1 MHGTDHIVTD
11 RSVDVQIVGLRK
23 NYSLQENIL
32 RLLEVSV
39 TDLKK
44 IYKLLNKNLNEKKR
58 LYQIYSYTFWILII
72 VIFGLFILITKNY
85 ISKNYIKSFEDDLH
99 TKTMIFS
106 NHVKHEIDQHGL
118 NKINEICDYY
128 VDENTFFS
136 VILPNGKEI
145 GWSQKNYQKP
155 DFYAERPEVKS
166 ALSGE
171 YGKHTRYNIGL
182 KETFIHIAIPIK
194 DNDDS
199 ILCAV
204 RGSSPTSKRDLFI
217 IQFEDKISQIY
228 FIFSL
233 VTLIIFIAIS
243 NRISSP
249 LKKIIKSAKIISQN
263 KKINKLPEHSIFE
276 IDELSQTLN
285 TLSLKIQKNTKELD
299 IKYIEQ
305 QAILASMQEG
315 VLAIDK
321 KQQIIQIN
329 RAAMSI
335 LEINNLDD
343 TDSRIIQ
350 QYIRFSNL
358 QNFIKKILLTKKQA
372 TKDMTLNASSIKSVQ
387 VTGSP
392 LTNEK
397 GVNIGALIVMRDI
410 TDLRK
415 LEEVRTDFVANVS
428 HELKTPITS
437 IKGFIETLSS
447 DDFKHNEETKKFLEI
462 IRQQSNRLNTIVDDL
477 LTLSRIE
484 RKEEHIVF
492 DLFPLENIIKNSIA
506 LCHHQ
511 AEKKNIKIKM
521 NCDSNSEIKV
531 NSALLEQALV
541 NLIMNAIQHSNS
553 NTTISLIG
561 QMKDKK
567 IIISVQDEGI
577 GIEKKHHTRLFERF
591 YRIDSSRS
599 RNDGGTGLGLSIVKH
614 IVNAHKGEISLE
626 SEIGKGSIFTIKIP
640 IK

>member
-1 MHGTDHIVTD
+1 M
-11 RSVDVQIVGLRK
+11 K
-23 NYSLQENIL
+23 
-32 RLLEVSV
+32 
-39 TDLKK
+39 
-44 IYKLLNKNLNEKKR
+44 KKR
-58 LYQIYSYTFWILII
+58 FYQIYSYAFWILII

-106 NHVKHEIDQHGL
+106 NHVKHEIDQNGL

-182 KETFIHIAIPIK
+182 KETFIHVAIPIK

-329 RAAMSI
+329 RAAISI

-350 QYIRFSNL
+350 QHIRFSNL

-447 DDFKHNEETKKFLEI
+447 DDFEHNKETKKFLEI

-541 NLIMNAIQHSNS
+541 NLIINAIQHSNS

>member
-1 MHGTDHIVTD
+1 M
-11 RSVDVQIVGLRK
+11 K
-23 NYSLQENIL
+23 
-32 RLLEVSV
+32 
-39 TDLKK
+39 
-44 IYKLLNKNLNEKKR
+44 KKR
-58 LYQIYSYTFWILII
+58 FYQIYSYAFWILII

-99 TKTMIFS
+99 TKTIIFS
-106 NHVKHEIDQHGL
+106 NHVKHEIDQNGL

-305 QAILASMQEG
+305 QAVLASMQEG

-350 QYIRFSNL
+350 QHIRFSNL

-447 DDFKHNEETKKFLEI
+447 DDFEHNKETKKFLEI

-541 NLIMNAIQHSNS
+541 NLIINAIQHSNS

>member
-1 MHGTDHIVTD
+1 M
-11 RSVDVQIVGLRK
+11 K
-23 NYSLQENIL
+23 
-32 RLLEVSV
+32 
-39 TDLKK
+39 
-44 IYKLLNKNLNEKKR
+44 KKR
-58 LYQIYSYTFWILII
+58 FYKIYSYAFWILII

-99 TKTMIFS
+99 TKTIIFS
-106 NHVKHEIDQHGL
+106 NHVKHEINQHGL

-128 VDENTFFS
+128 VNENTFFS

-305 QAILASMQEG
+305 QAVLASMQEG

-350 QYIRFSNL
+350 QHIRFSNL

-447 DDFKHNEETKKFLEI
+447 DDFEHNKETKKFLEI

-541 NLIMNAIQHSNS
+541 NLIINAIQHSNS
-553 NTTISLIG
+553 NATISLIG

>member
-1 MHGTDHIVTD
+1 M
-11 RSVDVQIVGLRK
+11 
-23 NYSLQENIL
+23 

-204 RGSSPTSKRDLFI
+204 RGSSPASKRDLFI

-350 QYIRFSNL
+350 QHIRFSNL

-372 TKDMTLNASSIKSVQ
+372 TKDMTLNASSIKSIQ

>member
-1 MHGTDHIVTD
+1 
-11 RSVDVQIVGLRK
+11 
-23 NYSLQENIL
+23 
-32 RLLEVSV
+32 
-39 TDLKK
+39 
-44 IYKLLNKNLNEKKR
+44 
-58 LYQIYSYTFWILII
+58 
-72 VIFGLFILITKNY
+72 
-85 ISKNYIKSFEDDLH
+85 
-99 TKTMIFS
+99 MIFS

-204 RGSSPTSKRDLFI
+204 RGSSPASKRDLFI

-350 QYIRFSNL
+350 QHIRFSNL

-521 NCDSNSEIKV
+521 NCDSNSDIKV

-553 NTTISLIG
+553 KTTISLIG

-614 IVNAHKGEISLE
+614 IVNAHKGDISLE

>member
-1 MHGTDHIVTD
+1 M
-11 RSVDVQIVGLRK
+11 K
-23 NYSLQENIL
+23 
-32 RLLEVSV
+32 
-39 TDLKK
+39 
-44 IYKLLNKNLNEKKR
+44 KKR
-58 LYQIYSYTFWILII
+58 FYQIYSYAFWILII

-99 TKTMIFS
+99 TKTIIFS
-106 NHVKHEIDQHGL
+106 NHVKHEINQHGL

-128 VDENTFFS
+128 VNENTFFS

-305 QAILASMQEG
+305 QAVLASMQEG

-329 RAAMSI
+329 RAAISI

-350 QYIRFSNL
+350 QHIRFSNL

-447 DDFKHNEETKKFLEI
+447 DDFEHNKETKKFLEI

-511 AEKKNIKIKM
+511 AEKKNIKIKI

-541 NLIMNAIQHSNS
+541 NLIINAIQHSNS

>member
-1 MHGTDHIVTD
+1 M
-11 RSVDVQIVGLRK
+11 
-23 NYSLQENIL
+23 
-32 RLLEVSV
+32 
-39 TDLKK
+39 
-44 IYKLLNKNLNEKKR
+44 
-58 LYQIYSYTFWILII
+58 
-72 VIFGLFILITKNY
+72 IFGLFILITKNY

-99 TKTMIFS
+99 TKTIIFS
-106 NHVKHEIDQHGL
+106 NHVKHEINQHGL

-128 VDENTFFS
+128 VNENTFFS

-305 QAILASMQEG
+305 QAVLASMQEG

-350 QYIRFSNL
+350 QHIRFSNL

-447 DDFKHNEETKKFLEI
+447 DDFEHNKETKKFLEI

-541 NLIMNAIQHSNS
+541 NLIINAIQHSNS

>member
-1 MHGTDHIVTD
+1 M
-11 RSVDVQIVGLRK
+11 K
-23 NYSLQENIL
+23 
-32 RLLEVSV
+32 
-39 TDLKK
+39 
-44 IYKLLNKNLNEKKR
+44 KKR

-204 RGSSPTSKRDLFI
+204 RGSSPASKRDLFI

-350 QYIRFSNL
+350 QHIRFSNL

>member
-1 MHGTDHIVTD
+1 M
-11 RSVDVQIVGLRK
+11 K
-23 NYSLQENIL
+23 
-32 RLLEVSV
+32 
-39 TDLKK
+39 
-44 IYKLLNKNLNEKKR
+44 KKR
-58 LYQIYSYTFWILII
+58 FYQIYSYAFWILII

-106 NHVKHEIDQHGL
+106 NHVKHEIDQNGL

-305 QAILASMQEG
+305 QAVLASMQEG

-329 RAAMSI
+329 RAAISI

-350 QYIRFSNL
+350 QHIRFSNL

-447 DDFKHNEETKKFLEI
+447 DDFEHNKETKKFLEI

-541 NLIMNAIQHSNS
+541 NLIINAIQHSNS

>member
-1 MHGTDHIVTD
+1 M
-11 RSVDVQIVGLRK
+11 K
-23 NYSLQENIL
+23 
-32 RLLEVSV
+32 
-39 TDLKK
+39 
-44 IYKLLNKNLNEKKR
+44 KKR
-58 LYQIYSYTFWILII
+58 FYQIYSYTFWILII

-106 NHVKHEIDQHGL
+106 NHVKHEIDQNGL

-228 FIFSL
+228 LIFSL

-350 QYIRFSNL
+350 QHIRFSNL

>member
-1 MHGTDHIVTD
+1 M
-11 RSVDVQIVGLRK
+11 K
-23 NYSLQENIL
+23 
-32 RLLEVSV
+32 
-39 TDLKK
+39 
-44 IYKLLNKNLNEKKR
+44 KKR

-350 QYIRFSNL
+350 QHIRFSNL

>member
-1 MHGTDHIVTD
+1 M
-11 RSVDVQIVGLRK
+11 K
-23 NYSLQENIL
+23 
-32 RLLEVSV
+32 
-39 TDLKK
+39 
-44 IYKLLNKNLNEKKR
+44 KKR
-58 LYQIYSYTFWILII
+58 FYQIYSYAFWILII

-106 NHVKHEIDQHGL
+106 NHVKHEIDQNGL

-350 QYIRFSNL
+350 QHIRFSNL

-614 IVNAHKGEISLE
+614 IVNAHKGQISLE

>member
-1 MHGTDHIVTD
+1 M
-11 RSVDVQIVGLRK
+11 K
-23 NYSLQENIL
+23 
-32 RLLEVSV
+32 
-39 TDLKK
+39 
-44 IYKLLNKNLNEKKR
+44 KKR

-204 RGSSPTSKRDLFI
+204 RGSSPASKRDLFI

-263 KKINKLPEHSIFE
+263 KK
-276 IDELSQTLN
+276 D
-285 TLSLKIQKNTKELD
+285 
-299 IKYIEQ
+299 
-305 QAILASMQEG
+305 
-315 VLAIDK
+315 
-321 KQQIIQIN
+321 
-329 RAAMSI
+329 
-335 LEINNLDD
+335 
-343 TDSRIIQ
+343 
-350 QYIRFSNL
+350 
-358 QNFIKKILLTKKQA
+358 
-372 TKDMTLNASSIKSVQ
+372 
-387 VTGSP
+387 
-392 LTNEK
+392 
-397 GVNIGALIVMRDI
+397 
-410 TDLRK
+410 
-415 LEEVRTDFVANVS
+415 
-428 HELKTPITS
+428 
-437 IKGFIETLSS
+437 
-447 DDFKHNEETKKFLEI
+447 
-462 IRQQSNRLNTIVDDL
+462 
-477 LTLSRIE
+477 
-484 RKEEHIVF
+484 
-492 DLFPLENIIKNSIA
+492 
-506 LCHHQ
+506 
-511 AEKKNIKIKM
+511 
-521 NCDSNSEIKV
+521 
-531 NSALLEQALV
+531 
-541 NLIMNAIQHSNS
+541 
-553 NTTISLIG
+553 
-561 QMKDKK
+561 
-567 IIISVQDEGI
+567 
-577 GIEKKHHTRLFERF
+577 
-591 YRIDSSRS
+591 
-599 RNDGGTGLGLSIVKH
+599 
-614 IVNAHKGEISLE
+614 
-626 SEIGKGSIFTIKIP
+626 
-640 IK
+640 

>member
-1 MHGTDHIVTD
+1 M
-11 RSVDVQIVGLRK
+11 K
-23 NYSLQENIL
+23 
-32 RLLEVSV
+32 
-39 TDLKK
+39 
-44 IYKLLNKNLNEKKR
+44 KKR
-58 LYQIYSYTFWILII
+58 FYQIYSYAFWILII

-106 NHVKHEIDQHGL
+106 NHVKHEIDQNGL

-182 KETFIHIAIPIK
+182 KETFIHVAIPIK

-305 QAILASMQEG
+305 QAVLASMQEG

-329 RAAMSI
+329 RAAISI

-350 QYIRFSNL
+350 QHIRFSNL

-447 DDFKHNEETKKFLEI
+447 DDFEHNKETKKFLEI

-541 NLIMNAIQHSNS
+541 NLIINAIQHSNS

>member
-1 MHGTDHIVTD
+1 
-11 RSVDVQIVGLRK
+11 
-23 NYSLQENIL
+23 
-32 RLLEVSV
+32 
-39 TDLKK
+39 
-44 IYKLLNKNLNEKKR
+44 
-58 LYQIYSYTFWILII
+58 
-72 VIFGLFILITKNY
+72 
-85 ISKNYIKSFEDDLH
+85 
-99 TKTMIFS
+99 
-106 NHVKHEIDQHGL
+106 
-118 NKINEICDYY
+118 
-128 VDENTFFS
+128 
-136 VILPNGKEI
+136 
-145 GWSQKNYQKP
+145 
-155 DFYAERPEVKS
+155 
-166 ALSGE
+166 
-171 YGKHTRYNIGL
+171 
-182 KETFIHIAIPIK
+182 
-194 DNDDS
+194 
-199 ILCAV
+199 
-204 RGSSPTSKRDLFI
+204 
-217 IQFEDKISQIY
+217 
-228 FIFSL
+228 
-233 VTLIIFIAIS
+233 
-243 NRISSP
+243 
-249 LKKIIKSAKIISQN
+249 
-263 KKINKLPEHSIFE
+263 
-276 IDELSQTLN
+276 
-285 TLSLKIQKNTKELD
+285 
-299 IKYIEQ
+299 
-305 QAILASMQEG
+305 MQEG

>member
-1 MHGTDHIVTD
+1 M
-11 RSVDVQIVGLRK
+11 K
-23 NYSLQENIL
+23 
-32 RLLEVSV
+32 
-39 TDLKK
+39 
-44 IYKLLNKNLNEKKR
+44 KKR
-58 LYQIYSYTFWILII
+58 FYQIYSYAFWILII

-305 QAILASMQEG
+305 QAVLASMQEG

-350 QYIRFSNL
+350 QHIRFSNL

-447 DDFKHNEETKKFLEI
+447 DDFEHNKETKKFLEI

-614 IVNAHKGEISLE
+614 IVNAHKGDISLE

>member
-1 MHGTDHIVTD
+1 M
-11 RSVDVQIVGLRK
+11 K
-23 NYSLQENIL
+23 
-32 RLLEVSV
+32 
-39 TDLKK
+39 
-44 IYKLLNKNLNEKKR
+44 KKR
-58 LYQIYSYTFWILII
+58 FYQIYSYAFWILII

-99 TKTMIFS
+99 TKTIIFS
-106 NHVKHEIDQHGL
+106 NHVKHEINQHGL

-128 VDENTFFS
+128 VNENTFFS

-305 QAILASMQEG
+305 QAVLASMQEG

-350 QYIRFSNL
+350 QHIRFSNL

-447 DDFKHNEETKKFLEI
+447 DDFEHNKETKKFLEI

-541 NLIMNAIQHSNS
+541 NLIINAIQHSNS
-553 NTTISLIG
+553 NATISLIG

>member
-1 MHGTDHIVTD
+1 M
-11 RSVDVQIVGLRK
+11 K
-23 NYSLQENIL
+23 
-32 RLLEVSV
+32 
-39 TDLKK
+39 
-44 IYKLLNKNLNEKKR
+44 KKR
-58 LYQIYSYTFWILII
+58 FYQIYSYAFWILII

-99 TKTMIFS
+99 TKTIIFS
-106 NHVKHEIDQHGL
+106 NHVKHEINQHGL

-128 VDENTFFS
+128 VNENTFFS

-204 RGSSPTSKRDLFI
+204 RGSSPASKRDLFI

-305 QAILASMQEG
+305 QAVLASMQEG

-350 QYIRFSNL
+350 QHIRFSNL

-511 AEKKNIKIKM
+511 AEMKYIKLKM
-521 NCDSNSEIKV
+521 TWDSNSEIKV
-531 NSALLEQALV
+531 HSALLEQALV
-541 NLIMNAIQHSNS
+541 NLIINAIQHSNS

>member
-1 MHGTDHIVTD
+1 M
-11 RSVDVQIVGLRK
+11 K
-23 NYSLQENIL
+23 
-32 RLLEVSV
+32 
-39 TDLKK
+39 
-44 IYKLLNKNLNEKKR
+44 KKR

-85 ISKNYIKSFEDDLH
+85 ISKNYIESFEDDLH

-106 NHVKHEIDQHGL
+106 NHVKHEIDQNGL
-118 NKINEICDYY
+118 NKINEICDYH

-228 FIFSL
+228 LIFSL

-350 QYIRFSNL
+350 QHIRFSNL

-447 DDFKHNEETKKFLEI
+447 DDFEHNKETKKFLEI

>member
-1 MHGTDHIVTD
+1 M
-11 RSVDVQIVGLRK
+11 K
-23 NYSLQENIL
+23 
-32 RLLEVSV
+32 
-39 TDLKK
+39 
-44 IYKLLNKNLNEKKR
+44 KKR
-58 LYQIYSYTFWILII
+58 FYQIYSYTFWILII

-204 RGSSPTSKRDLFI
+204 RGSSPASKRDLFI

-350 QYIRFSNL
+350 QHIRFSNL

>member
-1 MHGTDHIVTD
+1 M
-11 RSVDVQIVGLRK
+11 K
-23 NYSLQENIL
+23 
-32 RLLEVSV
+32 
-39 TDLKK
+39 
-44 IYKLLNKNLNEKKR
+44 KKR

-106 NHVKHEIDQHGL
+106 NHVKHEIDQNGL

-204 RGSSPTSKRDLFI
+204 RGSSPASKRDLFI

-249 LKKIIKSAKIISQN
+249 LKKVIKSAKIISQN

-350 QYIRFSNL
+350 QHIRFSNL

>member
-1 MHGTDHIVTD
+1 M
-11 RSVDVQIVGLRK
+11 K
-23 NYSLQENIL
+23 
-32 RLLEVSV
+32 
-39 TDLKK
+39 
-44 IYKLLNKNLNEKKR
+44 KKR
-58 LYQIYSYTFWILII
+58 FYQIYSYAFWILII

-99 TKTMIFS
+99 TKTIIFS
-106 NHVKHEIDQHGL
+106 NHVKHEIDQNGL

-204 RGSSPTSKRDLFI
+204 RGSSPASKRDLFI

-350 QYIRFSNL
+350 QHIRFSNL

-447 DDFKHNEETKKFLEI
+447 DDFEHNKETKKFLEI

-541 NLIMNAIQHSNS
+541 NLIINAIQHSNS

>member
-1 MHGTDHIVTD
+1 M
-11 RSVDVQIVGLRK
+11 K
-23 NYSLQENIL
+23 
-32 RLLEVSV
+32 
-39 TDLKK
+39 
-44 IYKLLNKNLNEKKR
+44 KKR
-58 LYQIYSYTFWILII
+58 FYQIYSYAFWILII

-99 TKTMIFS
+99 TKTIIFS
-106 NHVKHEIDQHGL
+106 NHVKHEINQHGL

-128 VDENTFFS
+128 VNENTFFS

-305 QAILASMQEG
+305 QAVLASMQEG

-350 QYIRFSNL
+350 QHIRFSNL
-358 QNFIKKILLTKKQA
+358 QNFIKKILLTKKHA

-447 DDFKHNEETKKFLEI
+447 DDFEHNKETKKFLEI

-511 AEKKNIKIKM
+511 AEKKNIKIKI

-541 NLIMNAIQHSNS
+541 NLIINAIQHSNS

>member
-1 MHGTDHIVTD
+1 M
-11 RSVDVQIVGLRK
+11 K
-23 NYSLQENIL
+23 
-32 RLLEVSV
+32 
-39 TDLKK
+39 
-44 IYKLLNKNLNEKKR
+44 KKR
-58 LYQIYSYTFWILII
+58 FYQIYSYAFWILII

-99 TKTMIFS
+99 TKTIIFS
-106 NHVKHEIDQHGL
+106 NHVKHEIDQNGL

-128 VDENTFFS
+128 VNENTFFS

-305 QAILASMQEG
+305 QAVLASMQEG

-350 QYIRFSNL
+350 QHIRFSNL

-541 NLIMNAIQHSNS
+541 NLIINAIQHSNS

>member
-1 MHGTDHIVTD
+1 M
-11 RSVDVQIVGLRK
+11 K
-23 NYSLQENIL
+23 
-32 RLLEVSV
+32 
-39 TDLKK
+39 
-44 IYKLLNKNLNEKKR
+44 KKR
-58 LYQIYSYTFWILII
+58 FYQIYSYTFWILII

-228 FIFSL
+228 LIFSL

-350 QYIRFSNL
+350 QHIRFSNL

-447 DDFKHNEETKKFLEI
+447 DDFEHNKETKKFLEI

>member
-1 MHGTDHIVTD
+1 M
-11 RSVDVQIVGLRK
+11 K
-23 NYSLQENIL
+23 
-32 RLLEVSV
+32 
-39 TDLKK
+39 
-44 IYKLLNKNLNEKKR
+44 KKR

-372 TKDMTLNASSIKSVQ
+372 TKDMTLNASSIKSIQ

>member
-1 MHGTDHIVTD
+1 M
-11 RSVDVQIVGLRK
+11 K
-23 NYSLQENIL
+23 
-32 RLLEVSV
+32 
-39 TDLKK
+39 
-44 IYKLLNKNLNEKKR
+44 KKR
-58 LYQIYSYTFWILII
+58 FYQIYSYAFWILII

-99 TKTMIFS
+99 TKTIIFS
-106 NHVKHEIDQHGL
+106 NHVKHEINQHGL

-128 VDENTFFS
+128 VNENTFFS

-305 QAILASMQEG
+305 QAVLASMQEG

-329 RAAMSI
+329 RAAISI

-350 QYIRFSNL
+350 QHIRFSNL
-358 QNFIKKILLTKKQA
+358 QNFIKKILLTKKHA

-447 DDFKHNEETKKFLEI
+447 DDFEHNKETKKFLEI

-511 AEKKNIKIKM
+511 AEKKNIKIKI

-541 NLIMNAIQHSNS
+541 NLIINAIQHSNS

>member
-1 MHGTDHIVTD
+1 M
-11 RSVDVQIVGLRK
+11 
-23 NYSLQENIL
+23 
-32 RLLEVSV
+32 
-39 TDLKK
+39 
-44 IYKLLNKNLNEKKR
+44 
-58 LYQIYSYTFWILII
+58 
-72 VIFGLFILITKNY
+72 IFGLFILITKNY

-99 TKTMIFS
+99 TKTIIFS
-106 NHVKHEIDQHGL
+106 NHVKHEINQHGL

-128 VDENTFFS
+128 VNENTFFS

-299 IKYIEQ
+299 IKYIEL
-305 QAILASMQEG
+305 QAVLASMQEG

-350 QYIRFSNL
+350 QHIRFSNL

-447 DDFKHNEETKKFLEI
+447 DDFEHNKETKKFLEI

-541 NLIMNAIQHSNS
+541 NLIINAIQHSNS

>member
-1 MHGTDHIVTD
+1 M
-11 RSVDVQIVGLRK
+11 K
-23 NYSLQENIL
+23 
-32 RLLEVSV
+32 
-39 TDLKK
+39 
-44 IYKLLNKNLNEKKR
+44 KKR
-58 LYQIYSYTFWILII
+58 FYQIYSYAFWILII

-171 YGKHTRYNIGL
+171 YGKHTRDNIGL

-204 RGSSPTSKRDLFI
+204 RGSSPTSKRDIFI

-350 QYIRFSNL
+350 QHIRFSNL

-447 DDFKHNEETKKFLEI
+447 DDFEHNKETKKFLEI

-541 NLIMNAIQHSNS
+541 NLIINAIQHSNS

>member
-1 MHGTDHIVTD
+1 M
-11 RSVDVQIVGLRK
+11 K
-23 NYSLQENIL
+23 
-32 RLLEVSV
+32 
-39 TDLKK
+39 
-44 IYKLLNKNLNEKKR
+44 KKR
-58 LYQIYSYTFWILII
+58 FYQIYSYAFWILII

-118 NKINEICDYY
+118 NKINEICDYF

-305 QAILASMQEG
+305 QAVLASMQEG

-350 QYIRFSNL
+350 QHIRFSNL

>member
-1 MHGTDHIVTD
+1 M
-11 RSVDVQIVGLRK
+11 K
-23 NYSLQENIL
+23 
-32 RLLEVSV
+32 
-39 TDLKK
+39 
-44 IYKLLNKNLNEKKR
+44 KKR
-58 LYQIYSYTFWILII
+58 FYQIYSYAFWILII

-99 TKTMIFS
+99 TKTIIFS
-106 NHVKHEIDQHGL
+106 NHVKHEINQHGL

-305 QAILASMQEG
+305 QAVLASMQEG

-350 QYIRFSNL
+350 QHIRFSNL

-428 HELKTPITS
+428 HELKTQITS

-447 DDFKHNEETKKFLEI
+447 DDFEHNKETKKFLEI

-541 NLIMNAIQHSNS
+541 NLIINAIQHSNS

>member
-1 MHGTDHIVTD
+1 M
-11 RSVDVQIVGLRK
+11 K
-23 NYSLQENIL
+23 
-32 RLLEVSV
+32 
-39 TDLKK
+39 
-44 IYKLLNKNLNEKKR
+44 KKR

-204 RGSSPTSKRDLFI
+204 RGSSPASKRDLFI

-350 QYIRFSNL
+350 QHIRFSNL

-541 NLIMNAIQHSNS
+541 NLIINAIQHSNS

>member
-1 MHGTDHIVTD
+1 M
-11 RSVDVQIVGLRK
+11 K
-23 NYSLQENIL
+23 
-32 RLLEVSV
+32 
-39 TDLKK
+39 
-44 IYKLLNKNLNEKKR
+44 KKR

-99 TKTMIFS
+99 TKTIIFS
-106 NHVKHEIDQHGL
+106 NHVKHEINQHGL

-128 VDENTFFS
+128 VNENTFFS

-299 IKYIEQ
+299 IKYIEL
-305 QAILASMQEG
+305 QAVLASMQEG

-350 QYIRFSNL
+350 QHIRFSNL

-447 DDFKHNEETKKFLEI
+447 DDFEHNKETKKFLEI

-541 NLIMNAIQHSNS
+541 NLIINAIQHSNS

>member
-1 MHGTDHIVTD
+1 MYSAISGYCSWFCLIW
-11 RSVDVQIVGLRK
+11 RYCR
-23 NYSLQENIL
+23 NFFYSLNYGS
-32 RLLEVSV
+32 R
-39 TDLKK
+39 
-44 IYKLLNKNLNEKKR
+44 
-58 LYQIYSYTFWILII
+58 F
-72 VIFGLFILITKNY
+72 VIAPNSNNV

-99 TKTMIFS
+99 TKTIIFS
-106 NHVKHEIDQHGL
+106 NHVKHEINQHGL

-128 VDENTFFS
+128 VNENTFFS

-305 QAILASMQEG
+305 QAVLASMQEG

-350 QYIRFSNL
+350 QHIRFSNL

-447 DDFKHNEETKKFLEI
+447 DDFEHNKETKKFLEI

-541 NLIMNAIQHSNS
+541 NLIINAIQHSNS

>member
-1 MHGTDHIVTD
+1 M
-11 RSVDVQIVGLRK
+11 K
-23 NYSLQENIL
+23 
-32 RLLEVSV
+32 
-39 TDLKK
+39 
-44 IYKLLNKNLNEKKR
+44 KKR
-58 LYQIYSYTFWILII
+58 FYQIYSYAFWILII

-99 TKTMIFS
+99 TKTIIFS

-350 QYIRFSNL
+350 QHIRFSNL

-447 DDFKHNEETKKFLEI
+447 DDFEHNKETKKFLEI

-541 NLIMNAIQHSNS
+541 NLIINAIQHSNS

>member
-1 MHGTDHIVTD
+1 M
-11 RSVDVQIVGLRK
+11 K
-23 NYSLQENIL
+23 
-32 RLLEVSV
+32 
-39 TDLKK
+39 
-44 IYKLLNKNLNEKKR
+44 KKR
-58 LYQIYSYTFWILII
+58 FYQIYSYTFWILII

-106 NHVKHEIDQHGL
+106 NHVKHEIDQNGL
-118 NKINEICDYY
+118 NKINEICDYH

-305 QAILASMQEG
+305 QAVLASMQEG

-350 QYIRFSNL
+350 QHIRFSNL

-447 DDFKHNEETKKFLEI
+447 DDFEHNEETKKFLEI

>member
-1 MHGTDHIVTD
+1 M
-11 RSVDVQIVGLRK
+11 K
-23 NYSLQENIL
+23 
-32 RLLEVSV
+32 
-39 TDLKK
+39 
-44 IYKLLNKNLNEKKR
+44 KKR
-58 LYQIYSYTFWILII
+58 FYQIYSYAFWILII

-106 NHVKHEIDQHGL
+106 NHVKHEIDQNGL

-305 QAILASMQEG
+305 QAVLASMQEG

-329 RAAMSI
+329 RAAMLI

-350 QYIRFSNL
+350 QHIRFSNL

-447 DDFKHNEETKKFLEI
+447 DDFEHNEETKKFLKI

-541 NLIMNAIQHSNS
+541 NLIINAIQHSNS

>member
-1 MHGTDHIVTD
+1 M
-11 RSVDVQIVGLRK
+11 K
-23 NYSLQENIL
+23 
-32 RLLEVSV
+32 
-39 TDLKK
+39 
-44 IYKLLNKNLNEKKR
+44 KKR
-58 LYQIYSYTFWILII
+58 FYQIYSYAFWILII

-106 NHVKHEIDQHGL
+106 NHVKHEIDQNGL

-305 QAILASMQEG
+305 QAVLASMQEG

-329 RAAMSI
+329 RAAMLI

-350 QYIRFSNL
+350 QHIRFSNL

-447 DDFKHNEETKKFLEI
+447 DDFEHNKETKKFLEI

-541 NLIMNAIQHSNS
+541 NLIINAIQHSNS